1 MATLDKQSVR
11 EEFDKIKAGFDEQVK
26 AGKVTSEVAT
36 LVNTLI
42 LLFSS
47 LAPAGQTSEKN
58 FF

>member
-11 EEFDKIKAGFDEQVK
+11 DEFDKIKAGFDERVK

-42 LLFSS
+42 MLFSIVLS
-47 LAPAGQTSEKN
+47 IFLEKKTK
-58 FF
+58 